1 MKFEQINEKQI
12 RCTIEPDD
20 FQKMHMS
27 IQDFAYGN
35 ERTRKLFREMLE
47 QAYDELDFKT
57 EDSPIMIEAI
67 PLSEN
72 TVSLLITKV
81 DDPEELDTRFAR
93 FSNIDMDDEE
103 SEDTDFSETVRSLF
117 KRADEIIGMF
127 SENTAKDTSIADE
140 EPLPT
145 AADKTDFNRIFRFS
159 TLDHICEAARI
170 LAPQFHGRSSVYK
183 DEKKKLYLLILHKDD
198 HTPEEFNAI
207 CNQLSEYSDISNRDR
222 ILASYYMEHME
233 PLIEDRA
240 IEVLKNL

>member
-1 MKFEQINEKQI
+1 MKFEQINDKQI

-20 FQKMHMS
+20 FQKMQMS

-35 ERTRKLFREMLE
+35 ERTKKLFREMLD
-47 QAYDELDFKT
+47 QAYDQLNFQT

-67 PLSEN
+67 PLGEN

-93 FSNIDMDDEE
+93 FSNLGMDDSELDE
-103 SEDTDFSETVRSLF
+103 SELSETVRSLF
-117 KRADEIIGMF
+117 ERADEILGMF
-127 SENTAKDTSIADE
+127 PEASRDTEDTDKESPSSGSEG
-140 EPLPT
+140 
-145 AADKTDFNRIFRFS
+145 DFNRIFRFS

-170 LAPQFHGRSSVYK
+170 LAPAFHGRSSVYK
-183 DEKKKLYLLILHKDD
+183 DEQKKFYLLILHKDD

-207 CNQLSEYSDISNRDR
+207 CNQLSEYSDIRSKDR

-233 PLIEDRA
+233 PLVQDKA
-240 IEVLKNL
+240 IQVLQAL